1 MYHMLLELT
10 LLHVPESLDVSYAT
24 RIDPESLDVSY
35 AARIDLVTCA

>member
-24 RIDPESLDVSY
+24 RID
-35 AARIDLVTCA
+35 LVTCA